1 MVMNTAWTFL
11 AIIVVYP
18 FSDPGTAIK
27 FLQLAINYCV
37 GPAVG
42 GCGLSFQGS
51 HLSREGSGAGPL
63 CVSPVKRALP
73 TKALLQQ
80 MGWHVGSKL
89 DHTGPSGGSQLCPS
103 DASCIRG
110 PQSLVLRGNGKEP

>member
-1 MVMNTAWTFL
+1 MVMNTAWTVL
-11 AIIVVYP
+11 AIMVVYP

-27 FLQLAINYCV
+27 FLQLAINYRT

-80 MGWHVGSKL
+80 MGWRVGSEL
-89 DHTGPSGGSQLCPS
+89 DRTGLSGGNQLRPP
-103 DASCIRG
+103 DASCVRG
-110 PQSLVLRGNGKEP
+110 LSPWF

>member
-11 AIIVVYP
+11 AIMVVYP

-27 FLQLAINYCV
+27 FLQLAINYRT

-63 CVSPVKRALP
+63 CVSPVKRALA

-80 MGWHVGSKL
+80 MGRSFALEDFCSHSVEDKNL
-89 DHTGPSGGSQLCPS
+89 
-103 DASCIRG
+103 
-110 PQSLVLRGNGKEP
+110 QSLADRIKV